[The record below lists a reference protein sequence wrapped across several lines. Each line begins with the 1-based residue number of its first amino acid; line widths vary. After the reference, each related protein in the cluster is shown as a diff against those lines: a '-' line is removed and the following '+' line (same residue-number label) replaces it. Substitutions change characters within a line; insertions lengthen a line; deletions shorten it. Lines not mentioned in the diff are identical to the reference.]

1 VETQLVRTLFADV
14 EEYLHFVRH
23 LRQFTRSSPD
33 GTCTASLSK
42 EDGWYYWYR
51 LRVSG
56 GPVYVQHVHRFRA
69 NKSRLDQFHAGCA
82 AAADYVRHYLDCGER
97 SLLRNEELF
106 GELSGDFNK
115 EPDDDEWEDRVESS
129 DLRHRLHRV
138 DGHNQDGDERA
149 AWYELQLVPQEY
161 EYHVEILRRRLIY
174 CHYAESVDHEAL
186 TRWARALVEVEPYDV
201 NNWMSLE
208 HAVAGPDGEN
218 TEAAVAVLREAI
230 RRKGSDFVLYYSLA
244 SRLCHLDLVQ
254 DAREAMRLALEE
266 DPCAIDCALDS
277 ACFAPIWEYLCEYKE
292 QHPRD

>member
-1 VETQLVRTLFADV
+1 VEPQLVTTLFSGVD
-14 EEYLHFVRH
+14 EYLHFVRN
-23 LRQFTRSSPD
+23 LTTFSRTSAD
-33 GTCTASLSK
+33 GTSTASLTK

-51 LRVSG
+51 LRIAG
-56 GPVYVQHVHRFRA
+56 GPVYVQNVHRFRA
-69 NKSRLDQFHAGCA
+69 NKSRLEQFHAGCA
-82 AAADYVRHYLDCGER
+82 AAADHVRQCLDRGER

-106 GELSGDFNK
+106 GELSGDFTR
-115 EPDDDEWEDRVESS
+115 EPDDDEWEDRVECSE
-129 DLRHRLHRV
+129 LRRRLHRV
-138 DGHNQDGDERA
+138 DGHDQDGDERA
-149 AWYELQLVPQEY
+149 AWCELQSVSQEH
-161 EYHVEILRRRLIY
+161 EFNVEVLRRRLIY
-174 CHYAESVDHEAL
+174 CHYAESVDHAAL
-186 TRWARALVEVEPYDV
+186 TRWARALVEAEPYDV

-244 SRLCHLDLVQ
+244 SRLCRLDFVQ
-254 DAREAMRLALEE
+254 EAREAMRLALKE